1 MGYSQNDKIEF
12 LALHLIAFVVH
23 AISSGFAFHLAPP
36 DGAMKDSIFVETT
49 KYEKLTNGALSWI
62 RTETNIIDNVNP
74 IRLIAYNEAIAS
86 GTSLIA
92 AACIIF
98 NFVPISSDFIYNG
111 FSRPVEYYRR
121 WIEYAVTGGLLT
133 FALLVGQ
140 GEFNF
145 LILLVVLIGNVLI
158 QLIGFYYDAVK
169 NSEERGN
176 LSLIPAII
184 SFTILAAGITL
195 LSFKTANNES
205 KVTVDGVVEDMRAMQ
220 YDVLTA
226 LFAIFYSSFGIHQL
240 IYSTNSY
247 YAKTW
252 DVDRIY
258 IVLGL
263 TSKVVLSWAFISIAR
278 ASADELGAAF
288 DNKVEW
294 ERKTSKDNMLNSWS
308 WVKWGLVIAAAVV
321 LIITW
326 VFDGPCHPRN
336 KNTGSEYTEVAQEAP
351 ASDNVAIA
359 VPMKDDEE
367 EGSFK
372 PMSVGRRR
380 RVGLNF

>member
-1 MGYSQNDKIEF
+1 MG
-12 LALHLIAFVVH
+12 
-23 AISSGFAFHLAPP
+23 
-36 DGAMKDSIFVETT
+36 
-49 KYEKLTNGALSWI
+49 
-62 RTETNIIDNVNP
+62 
-74 IRLIAYNEAIAS
+74 
-86 GTSLIA
+86 
-92 AACIIF
+92 
-98 NFVPISSDFIYNG
+98 
-111 FSRPVEYYRR
+111 
-121 WIEYAVTGGLLT
+121 
-133 FALLVGQ
+133 
-140 GEFNF
+140 
-145 LILLVVLIGNVLI
+145 
-158 QLIGFYYDAVK
+158 
-169 NSEERGN
+169 RGN

-294 ERKTSKDNMLNSWS
+294 ERKTSKDINS
-308 WVKWGLVIAAAVV
+308 I
-321 LIITW
+321 
-326 VFDGPCHPRN
+326 
-336 KNTGSEYTEVAQEAP
+336 
-351 ASDNVAIA
+351 
-359 VPMKDDEE
+359 
-367 EGSFK
+367 
-372 PMSVGRRR
+372 
-380 RVGLNF
+380 